1 MTLREEQERAHRL
14 ATSVVS
20 AAIAVVG
27 VTLVLFA
34 VLLLVRGGIGFLFLS
49 VILLVVGLGV
59 ALLALFFQLVPF
71 RLAELAAMKRQRD
84 ESRHAR
90 EPRPPP

>member
-1 MTLREEQERAHRL
+1 MPLREERERAHRL

-34 VLLLVRGGIGFLFLS
+34 VLLVVRGGIGFLFLS
-49 VILLVVGLGV
+49 LLLLVVGLGV

-71 RLAELAAMKRQRD
+71 RLAELAALKRQRD
-84 ESRHAR
+84 ESRA
-90 EPRPPP
+90 RPPP